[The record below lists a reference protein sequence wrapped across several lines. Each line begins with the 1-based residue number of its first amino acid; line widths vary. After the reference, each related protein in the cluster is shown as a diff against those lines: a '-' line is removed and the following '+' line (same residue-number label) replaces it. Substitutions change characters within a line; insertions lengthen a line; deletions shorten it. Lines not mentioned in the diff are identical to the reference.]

1 MFYIHQWQK
10 SVLFIA
16 NAINKLR
23 VPLSNDSSQK
33 RHSNQKEK
41 GIKTQSSEAKSE
53 AKLACWFV
61 L

>member
-10 SVLFIA
+10 SVLSIA

-41 GIKTQSSEAKSE
+41 GIKKKNAAQRAQE
-53 AKLACWFV
+53 WG
-61 L
+61 